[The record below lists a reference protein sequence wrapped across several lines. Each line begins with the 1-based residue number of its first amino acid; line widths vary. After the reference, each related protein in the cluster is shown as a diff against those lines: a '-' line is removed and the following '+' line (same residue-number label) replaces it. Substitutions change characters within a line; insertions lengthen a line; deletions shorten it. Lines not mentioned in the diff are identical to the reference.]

1 MWNNE
6 DKFKWF
12 IDNISVVWGG
22 FSVSSA
28 TINRFFSLHF
38 TLPFILAALAAGHL
52 LYLHVSGSSNP
63 MGTTSN
69 ADRTAF
75 HPYFVFKDLITVFL
89 FFIIFTAIVFYTPD
103 KLGQLWPLCFLHISL
118 LKMCNGIMK
127 YAICWKYSICFKH
140 LKQIIYNKTIFIS
153 YLILFAIII
162 IKNKIYSKIF
172 SLIYLNTNIV
182 KFYYSEYNQ
191 PVTKDDN
198 RKFRM
203 DHWVETSETLRV
215 QKREMFS
222 LIKNNNKDNDYDNEI
237 RFNQWLAG
245 LIDGDGCFLVSQKG
259 YTSCEITVA
268 LEDEKLLRV
277 IQNKIGGS
285 VKTRSG
291 VKAIRIRFQNKK
303 LMISLIQ
310 RVNGFIYNSVR
321 IPQLAR
327 VCDILNIA
335 VILPNYENIPLPW
348 FMGFFDADGTVNF
361 YPHFK
366 NHIHYRNQ
374 LTISVGNKYY
384 QNLLSFKNRFGGN
397 IYFDKGGSGKFIWKI
412 NSKAEHLNFYSEFLS
427 FPSKS
432 TKSNRLFLIKE
443 YYEFVALKAFSARV
457 DSAIY
462 KSWLKFVK
470 KWNKKII

>member
-1 MWNNE
+1 
-6 DKFKWF
+6 
-12 IDNISVVWGG
+12 
-22 FSVSSA
+22 
-28 TINRFFSLHF
+28 
-38 TLPFILAALAAGHL
+38 LPFILAALAAGHL

-203 DHWVETSETLRV
+203 DH
-215 QKREMFS
+215 
-222 LIKNNNKDNDYDNEI
+222 
-237 RFNQWLAG
+237 
-245 LIDGDGCFLVSQKG
+245 
-259 YTSCEITVA
+259 
-268 LEDEKLLRV
+268 
-277 IQNKIGGS
+277 
-285 VKTRSG
+285 
-291 VKAIRIRFQNKK
+291 
-303 LMISLIQ
+303 
-310 RVNGFIYNSVR
+310 
-321 IPQLAR
+321 
-327 VCDILNIA
+327 
-335 VILPNYENIPLPW
+335 
-348 FMGFFDADGTVNF
+348 
-361 YPHFK
+361 
-366 NHIHYRNQ
+366 
-374 LTISVGNKYY
+374 
-384 QNLLSFKNRFGGN
+384 
-397 IYFDKGGSGKFIWKI
+397 
-412 NSKAEHLNFYSEFLS
+412 
-427 FPSKS
+427 
-432 TKSNRLFLIKE
+432 
-443 YYEFVALKAFSARV
+443 
-457 DSAIY
+457 
-462 KSWLKFVK
+462 
-470 KWNKKII
+470 